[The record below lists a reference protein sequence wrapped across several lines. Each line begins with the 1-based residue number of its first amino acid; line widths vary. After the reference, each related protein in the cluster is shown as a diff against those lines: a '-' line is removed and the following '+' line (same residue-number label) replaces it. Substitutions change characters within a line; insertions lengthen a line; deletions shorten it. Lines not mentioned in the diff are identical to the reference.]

1 MLVSS
6 QLVAAGSGSIAGLT
20 WSHNR
25 GGQYIRAR
33 VIPVNPNTEA
43 QGIARENMSTAV
55 SLWTNTLTDAQRQ
68 AWATYA
74 QDTPTVNRLGA
85 QLILS
90 GQAMF
95 IRSVTSRL
103 IAGLAAILDGPT
115 QSGLGP
121 TPQWVT
127 DPVVDS
133 GTQTVAGTT
142 VSVEGAGVTGD
153 LSVYVSRPVTA
164 SRTPAH
170 QTRRQGFVEGPPV
183 ADVFTVSGPCP
194 FAVSVNQRVRVTCV
208 YLGDD
213 GRVSAEAFRD
223 VNVTSA

>member
-1 MLVSS
+1 MLVTS
-6 QLVAAGSGSIAGLT
+6 QIVAAGSGSIGGLT

-25 GGQYIRAR
+25 GGQYLRAR

-43 QGIARENMSTAV
+43 QGIARENMSSAV
-55 SLWTNTLTDAQRQ
+55 SLWTNTLDDAQRQ
-68 AWATYA
+68 AWQTYA

-90 GQAMF
+90 GQQMF
-95 IRSVTSRL
+95 IRSVTSRM
-103 IAGLAAILDGPT
+103 IAGLPAVLDGPV

-133 GTQTVAGTT
+133 SVPSIGGTT
-142 VSVEGAGVTGD
+142 VSVEGAGVLGD
-153 LSVYVSRPVTA
+153 LSVYMSRPVTS

-170 QTRRQGFVEGPPV
+170 ETRRQAMTEGPPV
-183 ADVFTVSGPCP
+183 ADVFTILGTPPFVVSPG
-194 FAVSVNQRVRVTCV
+194 QRVRVTCI

-223 VNVTSA
+223 VVVSA